1 MSYSAY
7 VVSAIFVTVRT
18 GSTRL
23 PRKALLPI
31 FKGVGVL
38 EFLLERV
45 KHENKEPLVVV
56 CTTILEED
64 DTIAEIAVRHGAEV
78 FRGSVEDKLVRWRD
92 ACRAFNVERFV
103 TADGDDLF
111 CDPGLL
117 ARGLDKLRVDELDF
131 VSAPQAPCGGFTY
144 GISASA
150 LEEVCRI
157 KTSDQTEMMWVYF
170 TETGLFKLG
179 ELEIQSDM
187 ARPEYRLTLDYPE
200 DLEFFKRVISHFGGN
215 PKVPLQKI
223 VSYLDKNPEVR
234 GINGWRQAD
243 FLLNQS
249 KNTHLEIAN
258 DH

>member
-1 MSYSAY
+1 

-23 PRKALLPI
+23 PQKALLPI
-31 FKGVGVL
+31 FKDVGVL
-38 EFLLERV
+38 DYLLKRV
-45 KHENKEPLVVV
+45 THENDEPLVVV
-56 CTTILEED
+56 CTTTLEED
-64 DTIAEIAVRHGAEV
+64 DTIAEIAARHGTEV
-78 FRGSVEDKLVRWRD
+78 FRGSVEDKLMRWRD

-111 CDPGLL
+111 CDPDLL
-117 ARGLDKLRVDELDF
+117 AQGLDKLRIENLDF
-131 VSAPQAPCGGFTY
+131 ISAPQAPCGGFSY
-144 GISASA
+144 GISTSA

-187 ARPEYRLTLDYPE
+187 ARPDYRLTLDYPE
-200 DLEFFKRVISHFGGN
+200 DFEFFRRVIGHFGGN
-215 PKVPLQKI
+215 PKVPLLRI
-223 VSYLDKNPEVR
+223 VSYLDNNPEVR
-234 GINGWRQAD
+234 AINDWRQAD

-249 KNTHLEIAN
+249 KKTHLEITS
-258 DH
+258 DLE